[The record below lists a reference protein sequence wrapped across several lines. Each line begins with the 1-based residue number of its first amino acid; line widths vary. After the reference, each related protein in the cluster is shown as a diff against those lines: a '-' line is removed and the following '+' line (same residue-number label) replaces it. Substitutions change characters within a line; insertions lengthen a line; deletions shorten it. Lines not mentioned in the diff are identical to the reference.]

1 MPGPG
6 RPFPKGQSGNPTGR
20 RGPNKVTIEI
30 KQWARSVLEDAKVRD
45 KTLALAQAG
54 RLAPAILI
62 ELFHYAYGKPKDA
75 SDMSL
80 KVVGEAVKV
89 ILPPPREKK
98 ASE

>member
-1 MPGPG
+1 M
-6 RPFPKGQSGNPTGR
+6 T
-20 RGPNKVTIEI
+20 VEV
-30 KQWARSVLEDAKVRD
+30 KQWAQGILADAKVRA

-54 RLAPAILI
+54 RLPPAIFI
-62 ELFHYAYGKPKDA
+62 ELLHYAYGKPKDT

-80 KVVGEAVKV
+80 KVVGEAVRV